1 MKLLRLSEV
10 LQKIPYSRSAIYRLI
25 AAGEFPPPSKIGP
38 RTAVW
43 TEDQV
48 DEWIRTKI
56 CAGITPA
63 SASQEAAA

>member
-43 TEDQV
+43 TEEQV
-48 DEWIRTKI
+48 DAWIRTKI
-56 CAGITPA
+56 CAAITPT
-63 SASQEAAA
+63 ASQGVAA